1 MQLTEFCTGELIWSY
16 LLPGKFQTDTLE
28 SRFGQYRQLAG
39 GQYHVSVR
47 QIFEVEKKIR
57 LSSTI
62 ELPMFGGNKITVTDF
77 VDEEILLDH
86 DYCSTASTVTFLG
99 N

>member
-1 MQLTEFCTGELIWSY
+1 
-16 LLPGKFQTDTLE
+16 
-28 SRFGQYRQLAG
+28 
-39 GQYHVSVR
+39 
-47 QIFEVEKKIR
+47 
-57 LSSTI
+57 
-62 ELPMFGGNKITVTDF
+62 MFGGNKITVTDF